1 MSKASRKYEAKMKK
15 RQERIAASIARKA
28 AKKISSP
35 APAFRNQSIAR
46 KAAKKAARTG
56 PPVASN
62 ESKQHPVK
70 WTLERQAIADLDR
83 AALAHLRDI

>member
-28 AKKISSP
+28 AKK
-35 APAFRNQSIAR
+35 
-46 KAAKKAARTG
+46 AARTG
-56 PPVASN
+56 QPVASN

-70 WTLERQAIADLDR
+70 WTLERQAIADLDK

>member
-15 RQERIAASIARKA
+15 RQERVAA
-28 AKKISSP
+28 
-35 APAFRNQSIAR
+35 SIAR

-70 WTLERQAIADLDR
+70 WTLERQAIADLDK